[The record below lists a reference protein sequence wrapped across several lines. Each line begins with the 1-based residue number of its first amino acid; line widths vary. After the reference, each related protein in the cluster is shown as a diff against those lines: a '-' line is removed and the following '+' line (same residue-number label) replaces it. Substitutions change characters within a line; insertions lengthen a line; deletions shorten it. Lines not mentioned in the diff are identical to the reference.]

1 MNVYSIR
8 CWSLFALLSLV
19 GVIGFADAASAGQGV
34 LLQASMMTEIV
45 GDRARMIQVS
55 LVVVALGC
63 GLLWWSK

>member
-19 GVIGFADAASAGQGV
+19 GVFAFTDVASASQGA

-63 GLLWWSK
+63 ALLWWSK